1 MTTSDDPKSTPVV
14 KPPAWAGSS
23 KPAAKAAAS
32 LSFGLHELR
41 THLESAGRLLDEAE
55 MLVDSGELQEPPA
68 RPLKSFW
75 RAVAWQ
81 ARSGVIDERSVAY
94 ASEED
99 LERYN
104 ELVGSLSGGVEQT
117 HGTAWTVYVPRLG
130 DTLTVLTPI
139 VGADGTETGAWIGRI
154 RPRMPLTTV
163 TAGRVFWIAR
173 TEGTAPVL
181 VLALSRDAVFAALD
195 RQGRAPGE
203 TTLASTALFWHAERV
218 EDDAEVHGKFDKVLL
233 DDGREVPLSTV
244 IEARVRP

>member
-68 RPLKSFW
+68 RPLKGFW

-81 ARSGVIDERSVAY
+81 ARGGVIDERSVAY

-99 LERYN
+99 LERYRSELRSDPLSP
-104 ELVGSLSGGVEQT
+104 ELVGS
-117 HGTAWTVYVPRLG
+117 TAWTVYVLKPG

-139 VGADGTETGAWIGRI
+139 VGADGAETGAWIGRL

-173 TEGTAPVL
+173 TEGAAAL
-181 VLALSRDAVFAALD
+181 VLALSEEGAFTAIR
-195 RQGRAPGE
+195 RQGHDGNEPLPRGQSWSV
-203 TTLASTALFWHAERV
+203 TRV